1 MDVHY
6 KLALR
11 AVMCTTDC
19 LPLLRI
25 KAVTLQKKYCYKNK
39 CELTYICQYIIV
51 CPLINYQLYL
61 MLSINLSYNQNQQNF
76 LQYSSLMTM
85 PRSWQYASVF
95 FTHITNLNEE
105 MKQKTLRDL
114 TQSNIAPLVSH

>member
-1 MDVHY
+1 MT
-6 KLALR
+6 
-11 AVMCTTDC
+11 M
-19 LPLLRI
+19 
-25 KAVTLQKKYCYKNK
+25 QKNYCCKNK
-39 CELTYICQYIIV
+39 CENRLAYICQYIIV
-51 CPLINYQLYL
+51 GPLINYQLYL

-114 TQSNIAPLVSH
+114 TQSNIAPLVSY